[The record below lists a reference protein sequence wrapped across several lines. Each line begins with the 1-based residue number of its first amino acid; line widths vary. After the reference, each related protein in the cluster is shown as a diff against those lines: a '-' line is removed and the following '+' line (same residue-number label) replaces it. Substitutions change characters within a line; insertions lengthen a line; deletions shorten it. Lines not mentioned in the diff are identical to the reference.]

1 MNQPHG
7 LSDVEQ
13 GAKALGAMT
22 GELLGAERPVPEVMN
37 RVFQFF
43 GEWRARFLAG
53 GPTPPSCL
61 YHYTGVDALVKIV
74 STNELWGTNAVFMND
89 QTEISHAASLL
100 ARVVEADASGPPNAG
115 FSTSRVSSDGAIR
128 QVLMQLHSYIEV
140 YVACFCVEPDL
151 LSQWRGY
158 GGLGGGYAI
167 GFGPEGLKALGGGAL
182 SLVHV
187 VYDEAE
193 QERQIRDLV
202 NGWRSVFDPEMLLE
216 DGWSQGMAA
225 ALFAQAFGLL
235 ATSFKNKAF
244 AEEQE
249 WRLLYLRPRFPKP
262 LPDEFFT
269 LDFRTHNGLAV
280 PFVRFVPRAE
290 SGSVAQLPIESIH
303 VGPNRYPNLAA
314 SGVWHLLNRYGLGE
328 QVKIVISA
336 APLRT

>member
-1 MNQPHG
+1 M
-7 LSDVEQ
+7 
-13 GAKALGAMT
+13 
-22 GELLGAERPVPEVMN
+22 
-37 RVFQFF
+37 
-43 GEWRARFLAG
+43 
-53 GPTPPSCL
+53 
-61 YHYTGVDALVKIV
+61 KIV

-100 ARVVEADASGPPNAG
+100 SRVVEADANGSPNAG

-128 QVLMQLHSYIEV
+128 QVLMHLHSYIEV

-158 GGLGGGYAI
+158 SGVGGGYAI
-167 GFGPEGLKALGGGAL
+167 GFSSEQLRALGGGAL
-182 SLVHV
+182 SLVPV

-193 QERQIRDLV
+193 QERQIRGLV
-202 NGWRSVFDPEMLLE
+202 DGWRSVFEPEMPLE

-235 ATSFKNKAF
+235 AVSLKSKAF

-249 WRLLYLRPRFPKP
+249 WRLLYVRPRFPQP

-269 LDFRTHNGLAV
+269 VDFRTHNGLVV
-280 PFVRFVPRAE
+280 PFVRFGPQSE
-290 SGSVAQLPIESIH
+290 SGSNAQLPVKNIY

-314 SGVWHLLNRYGLGE
+314 SGVWHLLNRHGLGE
-328 QVKIVISA
+328 QVRIVITA